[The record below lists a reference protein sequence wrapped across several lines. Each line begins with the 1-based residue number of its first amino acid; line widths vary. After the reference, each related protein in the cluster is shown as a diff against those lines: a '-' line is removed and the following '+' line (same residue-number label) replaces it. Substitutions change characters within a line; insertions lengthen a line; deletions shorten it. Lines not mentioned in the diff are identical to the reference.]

1 MKHLLCALWVLLLLM
16 ACLSASAEKPVPGS
30 ITVMVFDR
38 GNVPNSEGSAA
49 NNRWT
54 QWVKDNAPVEVEFV
68 SVARADA
75 DQLLVHLFANDSA
88 PDYIP
93 YGSNP
98 QTFVTNGMCMEVT
111 DEMLQQV
118 PNYLQR
124 IAAYPEADKAATFS
138 GIRYGFGYAE
148 NIFHNHNI
156 VIRKDWLDNLG
167 LGVPTTTDELLNV
180 MQAFTIGDPDRNG
193 LHDTWGTSMTGDS
206 QRIYAHMWG
215 FPWPEKYVEDE
226 NGNVIYA
233 WERMEKWLDF
243 CKTVINSGYVNP
255 DFMIMKGDDDRVD
268 FLNGRIGIYG
278 QARFSNPS
286 SGAALFRDFMVRNP
300 EAELVSFALPA
311 TEYGQFTA
319 YINGGASF
327 DGFINPKT
335 ENLEGVLAY
344 VNWLMEPEVEEYLS
358 FGPPGEYYARSDNGT
373 YYAVASAEVIEKEL
387 AWSPF
392 YDASIKL
399 NGDEVDRFANDQYN
413 QYLISDDP
421 VVQEYGVLFYQMSC
435 IANEPGA
442 YDPRKW
448 QQFLPVLPSDLQAIR
463 AKANAEVD
471 GILKAAMINPGITAA
486 EAVANA
492 RQVWIDAGGETVDD
506 FYARYYAST
515 GETAFRMS
523 DFQRMK
529 AMPRLTK
536 EAQLVYDQLTQ

>member
-1 MKHLLCALWVLLLLM
+1 MKRLLCVLCTLLLLM
-16 ACLSASAEKPVPGS
+16 TCLPACAEKPVPGR

-38 GNVPNSEGSAA
+38 GNVPSSEGDAA

-75 DQLLVHLFANDSA
+75 DQILVHLFANDSA

-98 QTFVTNGMCMEVT
+98 QAFVTNGMCMEIT
-111 DEMLQQV
+111 DAMLQQV
-118 PNYLQR
+118 PNYLKR
-124 IAAYPEADKAATFS
+124 IAAYPEADKAATF
-138 GIRYGFGYAE
+138 GGVRYGFGYAE

-167 LGVPTTTDELLNV
+167 LSIPTTTDELLNI
-180 MQAFTIGDPDRNG
+180 MQAFTIGDPDGNG

-215 FPWPEKYVEDE
+215 FPWPEKYVEDG

-243 CKTVINSGYVNP
+243 CKTIINSGYVNP

-268 FLNGRIGIYG
+268 FLNGRIGLYG

-286 SGAALFRDFMVRNP
+286 SGTALYRDFMARNP

-358 FGPPGEYYARSDNGT
+358 FGPQGEYYACSDDGT
-373 YYAVASAEVIEKEL
+373 YYAVASADVIEREL

-399 NGDEVDRFANDQYN
+399 NGDETDRFANDQYN
-413 QYLISDDP
+413 QYLISGDP
-421 VVQEYGVLFYQMSC
+421 VMQEYGVLFYQMSC

-448 QQFLPVLPSDLQAIR
+448 QQFLPVLPGDLQSIR
-463 AKANAEVD
+463 VKANTEVD
-471 GILKAAMINPGITAA
+471 GILRAAMIDPNITAA

-492 RQVWIDAGGETVDD
+492 RQVWIDAGGEKVDA
-506 FYARYYAST
+506 FYAAYYAEAGEST
-515 GETAFRMS
+515 FRMS

-529 AMPRLTK
+529 AMPRLTR
-536 EAQLVYDQLTQ
+536 EAQRVYDQLTQ

>member
-1 MKHLLCALWVLLLLM
+1 MKRLLCALLLLM
-16 ACLSASAEKPVPGS
+16 ACLPASAEKAVPGS

-38 GNVPNSEGSAA
+38 GNVPSSEGNAA

-54 QWVKDNAPVEVEFV
+54 QWVKDNAPVAVEFV

-75 DQLLVHLFANDSA
+75 DQILVHLFANDSA

-98 QTFVTNGMCMEVT
+98 QAFVTNGMCMEIT
-111 DEMLQQV
+111 DEMLLQV

-124 IAAYPEADKAATFS
+124 IAAYPEADKAATFG

-167 LGVPTTTDELLNV
+167 LGIPTTTDELLNV
-180 MQAFTIGDPDRNG
+180 MQAFTIGDPDGNG

-286 SGAALFRDFMVRNP
+286 SGTALYRDFMARNP
-300 EAELVSFALPA
+300 GAELVSFALPA

-319 YINGGASF
+319 HINGGASF

-335 ENLEGVLAY
+335 ENLDGVLAY

-358 FGPPGEYYARSDNGT
+358 FGPMGEYYARSDDGT
-373 YYAVASAEVIEKEL
+373 YYAVASADVIENEL

-399 NGDEVDRFANDQYN
+399 NGTEADRFANDQYN
-413 QYLISDDP
+413 QYLISGDP
-421 VVQEYGVLFYQMSC
+421 VMQQYGVLFYQMSC
-435 IANEPGA
+435 IANEPGTC
-442 YDPRKW
+442 DPRKW
-448 QQFLPVLPSDLQAIR
+448 QQFLPVLPGDLQAIR
-463 AKANAEVD
+463 VKANAEVD
-471 GILKAAMINPGITAA
+471 GILRAAMVNPGITAA

-492 RQVWIDAGGETVDD
+492 RQVWVEAGGEKVDA
-506 FYARYYAST
+506 FYAAYYAST
-515 GETAFRMS
+515 GESVLRMS

-529 AMPRLTK
+529 AMPRLTRA
-536 EAQLVYDQLTQ
+536 AQRVYDQLTQ